1 MQFIGYKGITGIE
14 YPDGSVTPN
23 ILQNELNEIGYDTSN
38 LKSLMLLIMVFHKD
52 RNRIIFIGYRKG
64 LKSTKVSGTN

>member
-23 ILQNELNEIGYDTSN
+23 ILQNELNEIGYDTLEPKN
-38 LKSLMLLIMVFHKD
+38 LMLLIMVFHKD
-52 RNRIIFIGYRKG
+52 EIALF
-64 LKSTKVSGTN
+64 L